1 MQDVVIASAART
13 PIGLYMGSLADLRS
27 QDIAALSMKEAVARS
42 GFDSSEFDACIYS
55 EAKQSSF
62 PANIGRHGWLLAGL
76 AENPAGF
83 TMNTL
88 CAGAIQTM
96 ISAFNKIVGGEYS
109 ALMVGGI
116 ETNSQAQYYLVHP
129 RYKFGPENC
138 CFHDSKV
145 DVEINAQ
152 PAGIYGELKS
162 YDLADTIA
170 ANYGFSRSTLDEYA
184 AASKAKAAAAIKN
197 GLWKEAI
204 ASFNKKV
211 KKAEVEVNAD
221 DAVKAPGFSQLMKYA
236 AVNPSGTATEGNV
249 ASLADASASIAMLS
263 ADRARALGAKPLA
276 RVLGFGVAAGN
287 PCFLEMATVKSIE
300 KAIKMAGKSLDDIDF
315 IDMHEPSAAYSL
327 AVIAKLGNAAQK
339 VNVDGGSLG
348 YGHAGAATGGAMV
361 VNMLQRF
368 QNDRGKLG
376 LVNVG
381 ALGGQSLSVILE
393 KI

>member
-27 QDIAALSMKEAVARS
+27 QDIAAISMKEAVARS
-42 GFDSSEFDACIYS
+42 GFDSSEFDACIFS

-96 ISAFNKIVGGEYS
+96 ISAFNKIVAGEYS

-129 RYKFGPENC
+129 RYKFGPENL
-138 CFHDSKV
+138 CFRDSKV

-152 PAGIYGELKS
+152 PSGIYGELS
-162 YDLADTIA
+162 AYTLADIVA
-170 ANYGFSRSTLDEYA
+170 ANYGFSRSVLDEYA
-184 AASKAKAAAAIKN
+184 AASKAKASAAIKE
-197 GLWKEAI
+197 GLWKEVVAP
-204 ASFNKKV
+204 FTKKV
-211 KKAEVEVNAD
+211 KKAEVEINAD
-221 DAVKAPGFSQLMKYA
+221 DAAKAPGFAKLMELSA
-236 AVNPSGTATEGNV
+236 LNPNGTATEGNV
-249 ASLADASASIAMLS
+249 APLADGSASIAMLS
-263 ADRARALGAKPLA
+263 GERARALGAKSLA

-287 PCFLEMATVKSIE
+287 PRFLEMATVKSIE
-300 KAIKMAGKSLDDIDF
+300 KALKMAGKSLDNIDF

-327 AVIAKLGNAAQK
+327 AVIGKLGNAGQK

-361 VNMLQRF
+361 VNMVQRF
-368 QNDRGKLG
+368 QSGQGQLG